1 MDEISIAKKNNP
13 QAVSMFISFA
23 NNLHD
28 KDIKSL
34 DDLSEDFLRKIETWT
49 QFAGALKSTGI
60 HSLPSFPII
69 VITTMIMTM
78 IML

>member
-1 MDEISIAKKNNP
+1 MYEISIAKKNNP

-34 DDLSEDFLRKIETWT
+34 DDLSEDFLCKIETWT
-49 QFAGALKSTGI
+49 QFAGAL
-60 HSLPSFPII
+60 SLPSFPVI